1 MSLRQLRVLI
11 EHLPPNN
18 ARDRHLKGHSWTDL
32 EYLLAITADRIGEN
46 TAATVKV
53 AGGKTRAPKPLPR
66 PGKPRDRVGDRGGAS
81 VEDVVAYLDSL
92 KPEA

>member
-1 MSLRQLRVLI
+1 MLV

-18 ARDRHLKGHSWTDL
+18 ARERHLKGHAWTDL
-32 EYLLAITADRIGEN
+32 EYLQAIVADRLGEN

-66 PGKPRDRVGDRGGAS
+66 PGKRHDRIGSRGDAS
-81 VEDVVAYLDSL
+81 VDDVVAYLDSL
-92 KPEA
+92 KPVA

>member
-1 MSLRQLRVLI
+1 MRQLRVRI

-32 EYLLAITADRIGEN
+32 EYLQAIVVDRIGEN

-53 AGGKTRAPKPLPR
+53 AGGKSRAPKPLPR
-66 PGKPRDRVGDRGGAS
+66 PDKPRNRVGDRANAS

-92 KPEA
+92 KPGA

>member
-1 MSLRQLRVLI
+1 MRQLRVLI
-11 EHLPPNN
+11 EQLPPNN
-18 ARDRHLKGHSWTDL
+18 ARERHIKGHSWTDL

-53 AGGKTRAPKPLPR
+53 AGGKSRAPKPLPR
-66 PGKPRDRVGDRGGAS
+66 PGKPDNRIGSRGDAS

-92 KPEA
+92 SSGA